1 MKQNTLKTLTFTIAM
16 VCVGS
21 LYGQTTRTFQR
32 ITSEEELTE
41 GIYLIVGSRTKSESL
56 HHTLLDYY
64 VSSDKKTKKYN
75 TKNITDNISSD
86 LKTITI
92 GTDGTNSPHYV
103 DIQKD
108 GNYYLLYDVLDKK
121 YIGSPFNS
129 NRNEYE
135 LVQSENATQDAYKAK
150 LTVLNDQKVE
160 IHFQTGGSTYF
171 CFYTEYAG
179 FSVYSTVSTSTV
191 HPYLY
196 KEVTTYNYSRE
207 IASTNIGTICLPY
220 EFDVSQNTVAK
231 FYEIAGKTT
240 ENGSTVLVFNQ
251 VNTLEAGLPYIF
263 KPQSETAS
271 LNFTYTGIANPAAT
285 AGNKNGLYGTFADI
299 SDIKTTIENTEK
311 EVYLVK
317 NNIIQRCGIKNILYA
332 NRAYIVMSEVPTYDP
347 SQPHAKAILRVPIDD
362 SSTGIEEVAGSEAQ
376 PMEYHSVN
384 GTKLSAPQKGLNIVK
399 MNDGSTQ
406 KVFIP

>member
-1 MKQNTLKTLTFTIAM
+1 MKQNVLKTLAFTIAI

-32 ITSEEELTE
+32 ITSINELTD
-41 GIYLIVGSRTKSESL
+41 GNYLIVGSRTNDGSL
-56 HHTLLDYY
+56 HHTLLNYN
-64 VSSDKKTKKYN
+64 SNKKKYN
-75 TKNITDNISSD
+75 TKNITNIISDD

-92 GTDGTNSPHYV
+92 ETDGTDSPHYIN
-103 DIQKD
+103 IQKD
-108 GNYYLLYDVLDKK
+108 GNDYILYDVLDNK

-129 NRNEYE
+129 KKNDYE
-135 LVQSENATQDAYKAK
+135 LLQSENATQDAYKTK
-150 LTVLNDQKVE
+150 LTVLDDQKVE

-179 FSVYSTVSTSTV
+179 FSVYSTVTTSTV

-220 EFDVSQNTVAK
+220 SFDVSENTDAK

-240 ENGSTVLVFNQ
+240 ENNSTVLVFNQ

-263 KPQSETAS
+263 KPESGTTS
-271 LNFTYTGIANPAAT
+271 LSFTYTGIANPVTT
-285 AGNKNGLYGTFADI
+285 AGNNNGLYGTFEDI
-299 SDIKTTIENTEK
+299 EDIQTTKGAN
-311 EVYLVK
+311 VYLVS
-317 NNIIQRCGIKNILYA
+317 NNIIQKCGTNNGLKA
-332 NRAYIVMSEVPTYDP
+332 NRAYIVIDDVQNYNLSQ
-347 SQPHAKAILRVPIDD
+347 SQPKSILRVPIDD
-362 SSTGIEEVAGSEAQ
+362 SSTSIEDVVGSEAQ

-399 MNDGSTQ
+399 MNDGSTH
-406 KVFIP
+406 KVFVP